1 MARFD
6 EERRLLLERYEALD
20 AENAELR
27 GALLAAQHRAEE
39 AAFTADQLRG
49 NLERSRAL
57 GLAVRGAG
65 SREGVCRR
73 LGNPEGTGVVVSK
86 DMRSVRARGKGA
98 NLERSRAL
106 GLAVRGAG
114 WGT

>member
-65 SREGVCRR
+65 EQGRGFGGGWGARR
-73 LGNPEGTGVVVSK
+73 RRTWVVV
-86 DMRSVRARGKGA
+86 
-98 NLERSRAL
+98 
-106 GLAVRGAG
+106 
-114 WGT
+114 